1 MIAGLARFKGLKMQ
15 NCLHPVGAGYRM
27 QKFYEF
33 WKSNAARPEY
43 FLVAAALIFTACAGA
58 NVIFY
63 AAR

>member
-1 MIAGLARFKGLKMQ
+1 MQ

-33 WKSNAARPEY
+33 WKGNAARPEY

>member
-1 MIAGLARFKGLKMQ
+1 MQ
-15 NCLHPVGAGYRM
+15 NCLHPVGAGCYRM

-33 WKSNAARPEY
+33 WKSDAVRLEY
-43 FLVAAALIFTACAGA
+43 FLVAAALIFTVCAGA